1 MSTVA
6 APPRDTAFA
15 AALQRALGGTA
26 AAGISE
32 AATAYARGERN
43 PNHLADVLFY
53 ARHRERRGRPIARG
67 ETGLAQEWRWLR
79 DSAVAPALRQA
90 VATYA
95 PTPAPVVAP
104 PVVAPPSRF
113 VLPPDPAHLRPPAR
127 ANVAAVPLF
136 PGDRALDVEEQLIHD
151 VAARPDGWLY
161 LTNWY
166 AGVSLMP
173 PTLMP
178 IAMAL
183 MQCAAAGG
191 TIRAL
196 FWDGTMHNLDPTIA
210 RATLPLAPLG
220 AGARTLVERFIKEK
234 VIEKTNHGV
243 NNATANFINSLGGN
257 AAARLDDATLPVGSH
272 HQKIFVAGNGERTV
286 AVVGGVDL
294 NANRVLQDRD
304 RGGTPYF
311 DVALQLDGQAA
322 EDVADLFERRWS
334 AHPSRRS
341 IALPVRRRPA
351 PSPRTGGATVQ
362 FGVNFGCRQ
371 PLSDIPYPVRGGSPL
386 IKNVL
391 SQCRS
396 FFYAEDQ
403 YGVGNREL
411 SQAIRQAFANG
422 ASYGIVVLANSG
434 SVTDLPD
441 IRYYRHRFWTQ
452 FPQLNDRLLVFD
464 RVGDDG
470 TPDGPHAYVH
480 SKFVLVDDSAAT
492 IASINMNRRSWYYDS
507 ELAAVVTDAPALI
520 RDLRLGVWRQHLSLG
535 PRDDIRDPG
544 AAFTVWKD
552 VHKGAR
558 SMPRLAPVRFDRVP
572 PRKADDIVDSPYAT
586 GIESLVGIATG
597 IALNLSAREAFRGAI
612 NQAVDLAFD
621 LVFDPVSPATC

>member
-6 APPRDTAFA
+6 APPRGAPFA
-15 AALQRALGGTA
+15 AALQRALGTA
-26 AAGISE
+26 AAGVAE
-32 AATAYARGERN
+32 AAAAYARGERN
-43 PNHLADVLFY
+43 PTRLTDVLFY

-67 ETGLAQEWRWLR
+67 ETRLAQEWRWLR
-79 DSAVAPALRQA
+79 DSAVALALQQA
-90 VATYA
+90 VVTSA
-95 PTPAPVVAP
+95 PGPAPVVAP
-104 PVVAPPSRF
+104 PVVPPPSRF
-113 VLPPDPAHLRPPAR
+113 VLPPDPRHLRPPPR
-127 ANVAAVPLF
+127 ANIAAVPLF
-136 PGDRALDVEEQLIHD
+136 PGDRALEVEAELIRD
-151 VAARPDGWLY
+151 VAAGPDGWLY

-183 MQCAAAGG
+183 MRCAAAGG

-196 FWDGTMHNLDPTIA
+196 FWDGTMHNLDPLIA

-220 AGARTLVERFIKEK
+220 AGARTLAERFIKEK

-243 NNATANFINSLGGN
+243 NSATATFVNSLGGN

-272 HQKIFVAGNGERTV
+272 HQKIFVAGNNKRTV
-286 AVVGGVDL
+286 AVIGGVDL
-294 NANRVLQDRD
+294 NANRVLQERD

-311 DVALQLDGQAA
+311 DVAVRLDGQAA
-322 EDVADLFERRWS
+322 EDVADIFERRWM
-334 AHPSRRS
+334 AHPSRRG
-341 IALPVRRRPA
+341 IKLPARRRPA
-351 PSPRTGGATVQ
+351 PQPRAGGATVQ
-362 FGVNFGCRQ
+362 FGVNFGCGQ
-371 PLSDIPYPVRGGSPL
+371 PLSDLHYPVRGGSPL

-403 YGVGNREL
+403 YGVGNGEL
-411 SQAIRQAFANG
+411 AQAIRQAFANG
-422 ASYGIVVLANSG
+422 ASYGVVVLANSG

-480 SKFVLVDDSAAT
+480 SKFVLVDDAAAT
-492 IASINMNRRSWYYDS
+492 IASMNMNRRSWYYDS

-520 RDLRLGVWRQHLSLG
+520 RDLRLGIWRQHLSLG
-535 PRDDIRDPG
+535 PSDDIRDPA
-544 AAFTVWKD
+544 AAFRVWKD
-552 VHKGAR
+552 VHSGGR
-558 SMPRLAPVRFDRVP
+558 SMPRLAPVRFERVP
-572 PRKADDIVDSPYAT
+572 PRKADDVVNSPYAT
-586 GIESLVGIATG
+586 GIDSIVGIATG
-597 IALNLSAREAFRGAI
+597 IALNLSARNAFRAAI
-612 NQAVDLAFD
+612 NNAVDVAFD
-621 LVFDPVSPATC
+621 LVFDPVSPASC